1 VRSPKARCVERAL
14 DEARETD
21 FLEND
26 MHLMTTRAWARRLSR
41 KLALGCVAL
50 VCAAPL
56 ALAQTAGKP
65 VAAAPAAAAPATS
78 ADVAAI
84 RKALEQKFPGTEV
97 KHVAKTDYLGLYEAM
112 LDDNL
117 IYTDS
122 KVAYIF
128 VGAMYDTATKQNL
141 TDARTRKLNRVAV
154 DKLPYELAFKRVK
167 GDGSRKLV
175 MFSDAD
181 CPFCH
186 RLEKEIKALD
196 NVTIYTF
203 LFPIDQLHPDAA
215 RKSRQIWCSADVAKS
230 WDDFFATGKLPDNKG
245 DCGDP
250 VAKTQALGNS
260 LKINATPTLVFADGT
275 LIPGALPLAQLEKE
289 MAAADAEVKKMAVA
303 PK

>member
-1 VRSPKARCVERAL
+1 MHSIHSSVLKRSAASAL
-14 DEARETD
+14 A
-21 FLEND
+21 
-26 MHLMTTRAWARRLSR
+26 A
-41 KLALGCVAL
+41 ALLTAMPP
-50 VCAAPL
+50 AF
-56 ALAQTAGKP
+56 AQTATKSPATPSPMATP
-65 VAAAPAAAAPATS
+65 VMSAPASPEI
-78 ADVAAI
+78 AAI
-84 RKALEQKFPGTEV
+84 RKSLEAKFPGADI
-97 KHVAKTDYLGLYEAM
+97 KHVAKTDYLGLYEVM
-112 LDDNL
+112 LDDTL
-117 IYTDS
+117 VYTDA
-122 KVAYIF
+122 KVGYIF

-141 TDARTRKLNRVAV
+141 TDARTRRLNRVAI

-175 MFSDAD
+175 LFSDAD

-186 RLEKEIKALD
+186 RLENEIKGLD

-215 RKSRQIWCSADVAKS
+215 RKSKQIWCSPDKVKA
-230 WDDFFATGKLPDNKG
+230 WDEFFASGKVPDNKG

-275 LIPGALPLAQLEKE
+275 MIPGALPLPQIEKE
-289 MAAADAEVKKMAVA
+289 INAAEIEAKKVAAA

>member
-1 VRSPKARCVERAL
+1 VEIDIMHSNPGRRSRVRPLRTLAIGAAALFCVSP
-14 DEARETD
+14 
-21 FLEND
+21 
-26 MHLMTTRAWARRLSR
+26 
-41 KLALGCVAL
+41 VAFS
-50 VCAAPL
+50 
-56 ALAQTAGKP
+56 QTAGKP
-65 VAAAPAAAAPATS
+65 ADTSMQPAATS
-78 ADVAAI
+78 AQPASPEVAAI
-84 RKALEQKFPGTEV
+84 RKALEAKFPGADI
-97 KHVAKTDYLGLYEAM
+97 KHIAKTDYLGLYEVM
-112 LDDNL
+112 LDDSL
-117 IYTDS
+117 VYTDP

-128 VGAMYDTATKQNL
+128 VGSLYDTVTKQNL
-141 TDARTRKLNRVAV
+141 TDARTRRLNRVAL

-175 MFSDAD
+175 LFSDAD

-186 RLEKEIKALD
+186 RLETELKGVD

-215 RKSRQIWCSADVAKS
+215 RKSKQIWCAPDKVKA
-230 WDDFFATGKLPDNKG
+230 WDEFFASGKVPDNKG

-275 LIPGALPLAQLEKE
+275 MIPGALPLPQLEKE
-289 MAAADAEVKKMAVA
+289 IAAGEVEAKKLAAA

>member
-1 VRSPKARCVERAL
+1 
-14 DEARETD
+14 
-21 FLEND
+21 
-26 MHLMTTRAWARRLSR
+26 MHSILSR
-41 KLALGCVAL
+41 GSGRGTAHVLAAGFAALLCV
-50 VCAAPL
+50 V
-56 ALAQTAGKP
+56 
-65 VAAAPAAAAPATS
+65 PAAFAQNAAKTPAASQATS
-78 ADVAAI
+78 TTPASPEIAAI
-84 RKALEQKFPGTEV
+84 RKSLEAKFPGADI
-97 KHVAKTDYLGLYEAM
+97 KHVAKTDYLGLYEVM
-112 LDDNL
+112 LDDTL
-117 IYTDS
+117 VYTDA
-122 KVAYIF
+122 KVGYIF

-141 TDARTRKLNRVAV
+141 TDARTRRLNRVAV

-175 MFSDAD
+175 LFSDAD

-186 RLEKEIKALD
+186 RLENEIKGLD

-215 RKSRQIWCSADVAKS
+215 RKSKQIWCAPDKVKA
-230 WDDFFATGKLPDNKG
+230 WDEFFASGKVPDNKG

-275 LIPGALPLAQLEKE
+275 MIPGALPLPQIEKE
-289 MAAADAEVKKMAVA
+289 IATAEAEVKKVAAA

>member
-1 VRSPKARCVERAL
+1 MHPIDCNALKRSAARAL
-14 DEARETD
+14 A
-21 FLEND
+21 
-26 MHLMTTRAWARRLSR
+26 A
-41 KLALGCVAL
+41 ALLTVMPFAF
-50 VCAAPL
+50 
-56 ALAQTAGKP
+56 AQTATKS
-65 VAAAPAAAAPATS
+65 PAAQTPMATPVMSSPAS
-78 ADVAAI
+78 PEIAAI
-84 RKALEQKFPGTEV
+84 RKSLEAKFPGADI
-97 KHVAKTDYLGLYEAM
+97 KHVAKTDYLGLYEVM
-112 LDDNL
+112 LDDTL
-117 IYTDS
+117 VYTDA
-122 KVAYIF
+122 KVGYIF

-141 TDARTRKLNRVAV
+141 TDARTRRLNRIAI

-175 MFSDAD
+175 LFSDAD

-186 RLEKEIKALD
+186 RLENEIKGLD

-215 RKSRQIWCSADVAKS
+215 RKSKQIWCAPDKVKA
-230 WDDFFATGKLPDNKG
+230 WDEFFASGKVPDNKG

-275 LIPGALPLAQLEKE
+275 MIPGALPLPQIEKE
-289 MAAADAEVKKMAVA
+289 ITAAEAEAKKVAAA